1 MENLIREHEIEID
14 CAECGIDIVIT
25 KDEHESGDKEIIE
38 KEKLKQIFKLPIDPK
53 KTGCWYH
60 LNDNKRQ

>member
-25 KDEHESGDKEIIE
+25 KDEHESGVELCDKCDPVAYETE
-38 KEKLKQIFKLPIDPK
+38 KADYMLDQRKGERVEAS
-53 KTGCWYH
+53 H
-60 LNDNKRQ
+60 E